1 MSVIGKHSENFKNG
15 DIFRSPV
22 IYDAWPWRRSD
33 APDAG
38 HRDPRHPRLHPAP
51 LSSSAVT
58 VRLQDAL
65 SESGDSEIVF
75 LVINWLMPGRDDAM
89 SWNNYHRL
97 DSIYSYMDRSAITET
112 RDA

>member
-1 MSVIGKHSENFKNG
+1 M
-15 DIFRSPV
+15 
-22 IYDAWPWRRSD
+22 
-33 APDAG
+33 
-38 HRDPRHPRLHPAP
+38 
-51 LSSSAVT
+51 
-58 VRLQDAL
+58 